1 MHPTQLIAA
10 LLVLSA
16 LGLVTWASL
25 VMARVEA
32 GLRSFDGFEGL
43 HPGI

>member
-10 LLVLSA
+10 LLILPA

-25 VMARVEA
+25 AMARVEA
-32 GLRSFDGFEGL
+32 DLRSFDGFEGL
-43 HPGI
+43 HFDH